1 MLSKQFLSEHSFGD
15 MRATVEQ
22 RFWSKVSKSNQCWL
36 WTANALPAGYGKFTL
51 RVDGR
56 QRTLLAHRFSWLL
69 TRGEIPE
76 GQQVLHK
83 CDNPSCVRPD
93 HLFLGTQQD
102 NVDDM
107 IKKGR
112 RIISTRRNTAS
123 GKWVSGAQHRCAKL
137 QDTDVIRIRALVASG
152 RTQISVADEFGVSR
166 YAVSLIVLRK
176 RWKHL

>member
-36 WTANALPAGYGKFTL
+36 WTANALPAGY
-51 RVDGR
+51 
-56 QRTLLAHRFSWLL
+56 SWLL